1 MRKKR
6 PGNEATVYFMEKV
19 PNRHE
24 RPTVKNP
31 DLLKMPKEPIPIE
44 AHYTCFAS
52 ELLPDAESDSE
63 SDFDSTGGINDESLE
78 YAVALHGMDLRLGIP
93 VACADESGGT
103 ATSIT
108 STCP

>member
-1 MRKKR
+1 MRGR
-6 PGNEATVYFMEKV
+6 GGLHRIVVFSWNLG

-44 AHYTCFAS
+44 AHYTCFAR
-52 ELLPDAESDSE
+52 ELPPDVESDSD

-78 YAVALHGMDLRLGIP
+78 YAVAYHGMDMRLGMP

-108 STCP
+108 SICR